1 MIVRVRH
8 RLAEVGLE
16 LHNVRDSGYLLDWTD
31 DAEDGAGDGTG
42 GATFASGTCVAS

>member
-16 LHNVRDSGYLLDWTD
+16 LHNVRDAGYLVDWVD
-31 DAEDGAGDGTG
+31 DAEERAG
-42 GATFASGTCVAS
+42 GATFASDACVAS